1 MHILELKSHA
11 AMSNENV
18 LIQGIEIEINKIFT
32 LCYSGIK
39 LLKSVADLRN
49 TIFERTRG
57 QNFSLFF
64 MQSSDKFG
72 INLVEQECIPV
83 GCLPPAA
90 VTVCRMGGLDSP
102 PA

>member
-1 MHILELKSHA
+1 MKYSGELLVQEARRYAMHILELKSHA

-57 QNFSLFF
+57 QNFSLFLC
-64 MQSSDKFG
+64 SLR
-72 INLVEQECIPV
+72 INL
-83 GCLPPAA
+83 G
-90 VTVCRMGGLDSP
+90 
-102 PA
+102 